1 MNYLK
6 RYGINDE
13 QINRIIKAIN
23 DSDVNIDIFE
33 YEEEYVID
41 ILNLFVDL
49 GVTNLYEIIVTK
61 PSIFC
66 ESYEYI
72 KSKID
77 SYGDKVKL
85 ARLLNEDAYNLELIG
100 LL

>member
-13 QINRIIKAIN
+13 EINRIIKAIN
-23 DSDVNIDIFE
+23 ENDVNIDIFE

-41 ILNLFVDL
+41 ILNLFINL
-49 GVTNLYEIIVTK
+49 GVTNLFDIIVTK

-66 ESYEYI
+66 ESYDYI

-77 SYGDKVKL
+77 SYGDNDKL
-85 ARLLNEDAYNLELIG
+85 AKLLNEDVYNLELIG